1 MTVVNPKSISGINSI
16 TTGSGSDDIL
26 TIHTNNGTER
36 LRVDS
41 TGATKIVTGI
51 VTTLTATT
59 GIVTTLTTN
68 TLTANSTTKVG
79 SGVTLSPDGDVFA
92 TGITTISKTGGNG
105 QLIVERAGGAG
116 LHVQAQSALGV
127 FGTTSNHNL
136 RFISNSNERM
146 LLSTNGNIGIGSD
159 APTHN
164 LDIHASGN
172 PYLKLLRSGY
182 NPVYIGNAAGEGVI
196 ESTGATFF
204 KTGGSERL
212 RITGIGSVGINATN
226 PNALLEVRGTAG
238 TYTNAIT
245 VFSGNTTH
253 SGSNAKNGIA
263 LHSFG
268 DALSGGLSSNL
279 LYSNSSSPTQSYATR
294 SSGEITFDNTT
305 SSSQTSVIK
314 FGGYYKGTTSFVERL
329 RITSG
334 GNLLLGTDTE
344 TNNIRLGNKLGVVGT
359 TAYTGM
365 SITNYPGTNAQH
377 SPLFDFNRSRGTSDG
392 SLTSVVAGDKLGEL
406 IFRGSNG
413 SDFTDAV
420 ALRAFA
426 ENVAGS
432 HVNGKFEI
440 QTYQGGAASVKVG
453 VSSEGHVTKPSQP
466 YFVARAGSSRND
478 VTNQV
483 LVFDTAVRNNGNHYS
498 TSTSKFTAPVEGAYI
513 FGGSPAYME
522 TDDTMSIVIRK
533 NGSTVYEV
541 ERVVAG
547 SMTQH
552 SMFGFSTL
560 LYLAADDEVDLYI
573 LGQCHQ
579 NGTYS
584 HWFGYL
590 LG

>member
-1 MTVVNPKSISGINSI
+1 MSLTKIGSIGINTGIQFAGVTTIATLNSSSNVLSVGGTVNFNSDVSIGGSVSIGGTLTYEDVTNIDSVGLITARNGVVVGSGITLSKD
-16 TTGSGSDDIL
+16 GDGFY
-26 TIHTNNGTER
+26 
-36 LRVDS
+36 
-41 TGATKIVTGI
+41 TGI
-51 VTTLTATT
+51 VTATT
-59 GIVTTLTTN
+59 FVGAVTGTSSN
-68 TLTANSTTKVG
+68 A
-79 SGVTLSPDGDVFA
+79 SGA
-92 TGITTISKTGGNG
+92 TGDFSIADKIIHTGDTDT
-105 QLIVERAGGAG
+105 A
-116 LHVQAQSALGV
+116 
-127 FGTTSNHNL
+127 L
-136 RFISNSNERM
+136 RF
-146 LLSTNGNIGIGSD
+146 
-159 APTHN
+159 P
-164 LDIHASGN
+164 
-172 PYLKLLRSGY
+172 
-182 NPVYIGNAAGEGVI
+182 AADTITAE
-196 ESTGATFF
+196 
-204 KTGGSERL
+204 TGGSERL